1 MKSNREKAV
10 ALLDKLI
17 DNGVSDQSLLEFL
30 INDYMEGNDA
40 YQALLAAE
48 EEFFGND
55 YDGDDEVNSKY
66 KVSDED

>member
-30 INDYMEGNDA
+30 INDYMDGNDA

-55 YDGDDEVNSKY
+55 YGDDDEVNSKY